1 MHIVWSCMHV
11 LVAIDLGTGTAIFY
25 VAPAKPFLLPSS
37 MADRFQKLSWRHWH
51 VPTFSMFLLPSHF
64 FHLAT
69 ENINMAVGTT
79 LWMARM
85 KATPQRWWNVNVKEG
100 EILNNVSNNVTS
112 PDLSISTLHMR
123 KHVFIS
129 LLVQVWSTT
138 HYHQRHPLGACQ
150 NQTSRP
156 HPNLLNKNL
165 QFNKIPRYVHIGE
178 ILV

>member
-1 MHIVWSCMHV
+1 MHIVWSCMHIVWSCMHV
-11 LVAIDLGTGTAIFY
+11 LVAIDMGTAIFY

-112 PDLSISTLHMR
+112 LDLSISRFHMR
-123 KHVFIS
+123 KHLYILASPSVVYDTLPPAAS
-129 LLVQVWSTT
+129 LGSLSEPDFQASPK
-138 HYHQRHPLGACQ
+138 PL
-150 NQTSRP
+150 
-156 HPNLLNKNL
+156 
-165 QFNKIPRYVHIGE
+165 E
-178 ILV
+178 